1 MKKLSL
7 YMLLGA
13 LTFMGA
19 CNEDFNEDVA
29 APQGW
34 DQVEAIKVS
43 GFTAKSVGTINLGEA
58 KGDSIAALDISLPS
72 SLPFG
77 VNLANLKLVLTPEGS
92 SNTYTINAGSTG
104 KVAVADLQE
113 VINKEYGLRPDTRTF
128 SAELTADY
136 MDGGQAIVATGGTVE
151 LKAVAAAPVIEENYY
166 YVGAT
171 NSWSDSDMSYP
182 LRNSGADVYEDPIF
196 VGVVPAPVDENGNR
210 VDNWFKI
217 APESAYESEDFWG
230 GLLGA
235 ATDGE
240 GALQGRFVTKDAQ
253 AWCLPASDDAKMY
266 VLKLDMLSGTYEFT
280 PYVEDLCDEY
290 FYVGQLN
297 GWSDSDQSYPLYNSS
312 GESAYIDPIFYTV
325 IPAPVDGDGNRVDN
339 WFKLAP
345 GTAYESGAFW
355 DNLICAVNDGD
366 TSLKGEYMIGNG
378 GAWNLPAS
386 DGATYYRIAI
396 NVLAGT
402 WEFTPMAFAEYIY
415 EIGNES
421 GWSTA
426 HPLLSAN
433 YDGKY
438 VGYYWLDGEYKFKPN
453 EDDWDGDWEYA
464 GDNKLVDTGGPNMP
478 AVEPGFYQIKVDLT
492 EMTFETTPF
501 VVSIIGS
508 ANGAWDTD
516 TDLTFNPEE
525 QCFEVTITLNDGEFK
540 FRANHDWGMNWGGE
554 PDNLWQDGPNIP
566 VSAGTYLIRFI
577 FDGPTGIA
585 MYSIEKK

>member
-13 LTFMGA
+13 MTFMAA

-34 DQVEAIKVS
+34 DQVSAIKVA
-43 GFTAKSVGTINLGEA
+43 GFTAKAADVVNLGEA
-58 KGDSIAALDISLPS
+58 KGDSVAALNVTLPNSLPY
-72 SLPFG
+72 G
-77 VNLANLKLVLTPEGS
+77 VTLANLKLVLTPEGS
-92 SNTYTINAGSTG
+92 SNTYTINAGPTG

-113 VINKEYGLRPDTRTF
+113 VINTEYGLRPDTRTF

-151 LKAVAAAPVIEENYY
+151 LKAIAAAPIIEDVYY
-166 YVGAT
+166 YVGAA
-171 NSWSDSDMSYP
+171 NGWSDSDQTYP
-182 LRNSGADVYEDPIF
+182 LKNSGADVYEDPIF
-196 VGVVPAPVDENGNR
+196 VGVVPAPTNEDGSR
-210 VDNWFKI
+210 ADNWFKI
-217 APESAYESEDFWG
+217 APASAYESEDFWG

-235 ATDGE
+235 ATDGD
-240 GALQGRFVTKDAQ
+240 GTLQGRFVTKDAQ
-253 AWCLPASDDAKMY
+253 AWNLPASDGAKTY

-290 FYVGQLN
+290 YYVGALN
-297 GWSDSDQSYPLYNSS
+297 GWSDSDKTYQLTNSGVS
-312 GESAYIDPIFYTV
+312 PYLDPIFSIV
-325 IPAPVDGDGNRVDN
+325 IPAPVDDNGNRVDN

-345 GTAYESGAFW
+345 GTAYGDNFW
-355 DNLICAVNDGD
+355 GSLICAADNGD
-366 TSLKGEYMIGNG
+366 ESLKGQYVIGDA
-378 GAWNLPAS
+378 GAFNQPAS
-386 DGATYYRIAI
+386 DGATYYRISI

-402 WEFTPMAFAEYIY
+402 WEFTPMAFKEYIY

-421 GWSTA
+421 SWSTA
-426 HPLLSAN
+426 HALRSAN

-453 EDDWDGDWEYA
+453 EDNWDGDWEYVD
-464 GDNKLVDTGGPNMP
+464 GNKITDAGGPNMP
-478 AVEPGFYQIKVDLT
+478 GVAAGFYMIKVDLG

-501 VVSIIGS
+501 TVSIIGS

-516 TDLTFNPEE
+516 TDLTYNAEE
-525 QCFEVTITLNDGEFK
+525 GCFEVTTTLNDGEFK

-554 PDNLWQDGPNIP
+554 PDSLSQDGPNIG
-566 VSAGTYLIRFI
+566 VAAGTYLIKFYL
-577 FDGPTGIA
+577 DGATGAAHYTISA
-585 MYSIEKK
+585 K